1 MQFSISAKIKNCKL
15 NILVTLTC
23 SWNDAETQQANY
35 FRINYVL
42 LTSNRTWILWKSI
55 IIICNSHKANDNTME
70 TVGQNLF
77 CRFVAKYSCTNC
89 GNSVAAMQNVTL
101 IETFRRQRQQVGP
114 NYYSSSTSSSS
125 SSSSSSSQS
134 SCMRRDKVDVQN
146 ENFWDQHSK
155 FDSDEIKLRTPG
167 RYTAIR

>member
-15 NILVTLTC
+15 NILVTRTC
-23 SWNDAETQQANY
+23 RCKVEMTRTQRANY

-42 LTSNRTWILWKSI
+42 LTSNRTWLLWKSI
-55 IIICNSHKANDNTME
+55 IITCNSHKANDNTME

-77 CRFVAKYSCTNC
+77 CRFVAKYSCTNYC

-101 IETFRRQRQQVGP
+101 IETFRRQRQRVGP
-114 NYYSSSTSSSS
+114 NYYSSSTS